1 VRQNVSMPAF
11 VAPPAFAL
19 AKIQPPKL
27 RTDLVDRDAL
37 DLALQHALQSQRLV
51 LLLAPAG
58 YGKTVALTQQLRKL
72 PATCALAWISADE
85 NDHLQRFLECLS
97 IAVEPYDLPWRM
109 APDAL
114 ATLALTEHGLR
125 DAAGELVNALAGADA
140 ARGLIVVDDAHRIAD
155 PRVWK
160 FLQAAIERLPAAW
173 GLVISSRVEPP
184 LPLARLRAA
193 GELSEFR
200 QTDLRFNEAEIKAL
214 LARSGSAAPTTS
226 ASELLERTDGWA
238 AGLRLSLS
246 ARQGGASLRLG
257 GPATRHVFDYLAAE
271 VLDDMPKRLR
281 DFLLRCA
288 VLPELTA
295 ARCVQV
301 SGDPQAAILLDQIE
315 RRGLFVSVLDSQ
327 ELTLRLHD
335 LFRDFLEDRLAR
347 DHADELPALLR
358 RAAAHEDDLARAFG
372 YLVRAGAWDEA
383 ARALMAGGPSLLAS
397 GGGASVEQ
405 MLGQIPADELSR
417 LPDMHLLRGF
427 LAFNRYDWDTLLA
440 AMQRAA
446 KLYAQAGVDRLATMA
461 RAFACAGLHHVGRP
475 EEAETELAALRGLPL
490 DDGVRAVVCYIGA
503 WHDFSRERVE
513 AIEPQVSVM
522 LDALNRLADLGL
534 WHQCANLSLFVGLP
548 GMTVPLE
555 RVADTILL
563 QAGEVPTQL
572 RVGAMHTRAVLAL
585 AKGKV
590 DDAWQWLQRAD
601 ADCRWLGNPRLL
613 LTDNAFIHLL
623 MHALRGEV
631 EAYRA
636 TMQAAWHDMQHDSAR
651 SHRRVHEADLITI
664 AARAC
669 WILQDEDGLRQ
680 MDAALRRAGNDTEWV
695 GAARC
700 RALSSAF
707 MALIDQRL
715 GDALSVLT
723 PLANDIER
731 HMFFPATQARVM
743 LAAVQLELGDAD
755 AAAATLLP
763 WLTAADHTG
772 NVGAGLLAG
781 PRMLTRLA
789 HANWGHRIGSEGVA
803 LLQRLSRLS
812 QPVHGRGALVP
823 PAAVSAVGPGVAVLA
838 LSTREREVLERMA
851 AGDSNKLIA
860 RAFDLSPHT
869 VKRHV
874 ANILDKIG
882 VASRGQAAAWYRS
895 SALGHQ
901 RLGAIAVP
909 GDG

>member
-1 VRQNVSMPAF
+1 MRFVVRQNDSMPAF

-27 RTDLVDRDAL
+27 RTDLVDRVAL
-37 DLALQHALQSQRLV
+37 DLALQGALQSQRLV

-58 YGKTVALTQQLRKL
+58 YGKTVALTQQIRKL

-97 IAVEPYDLPWRM
+97 AAVEPHDLPWRM

-114 ATLALTEHGLR
+114 ATLALSEHGLR
-125 DAAGELVNALAGADA
+125 DAAGELVNALTGADA
-140 ARGLIVVDDAHRIAD
+140 ARGLIVIDDAHRIAD

-160 FLQAAIERLPAAW
+160 FLQAVIERLPTAW
-173 GLVISSRVEPP
+173 GLVIASRVEPP

-200 QTDLRFNEAEIKAL
+200 QTDLRFNESEVKAL
-214 LARSGSAAPTTS
+214 LIRSGRATQATS

-246 ARQGGASLRLG
+246 ARPGGASLRPG
-257 GPATRHVFDYLAAE
+257 DPATRHVFDYLAAE
-271 VLDDMPKRLR
+271 VLDDMPERLR

-295 ARCVQV
+295 ARCMQV
-301 SGDPQAAILLDQIE
+301 SGDPQAAALLDQIE
-315 RRGLFVSVLDSQ
+315 RRGLFVSVLDAQ

-347 DHADELPALLR
+347 DHADELPTLLR
-358 RAAAHEDDLARAFG
+358 RAAAHEGDLARAFG
-372 YLVRAGAWDEA
+372 YLARAGAWDEA
-383 ARALMAGGPSLLAS
+383 ARVLMAGGPSLLAT
-397 GGGASVEQ
+397 GGGASVAQ
-405 MLGQIPADELSR
+405 MLAQIPADELNR

-427 LAFNRYDWDTLLA
+427 VAFNRYDWDTLLV
-440 AMQRAA
+440 AMQEAA
-446 KLYAQAGVDRLATMA
+446 HLYAQGGVDRPASMA
-461 RAFACAGLHHVGRP
+461 RAYACAGLHHVGRP
-475 EEAETELAALRGLPL
+475 DEAETELVALRGLPL

-513 AIEPQVSVM
+513 AIEPQVSAM
-522 LDALNRLADLGL
+522 LDALNRLPDLGL

-555 RVADTILL
+555 RIADTILL
-563 QAGEVPTQL
+563 RAGEAPTQL
-572 RVGAMHTRAVLAL
+572 RAGAMHTRAALAL
-585 AKGKV
+585 AKGEV

-631 EAYRA
+631 DAYRA
-636 TMQAAWHDMQHDSAR
+636 TMQVAWHDMQHDSAR
-651 SHRRVHEADLITI
+651 SHRMVHEADLLTI

-669 WILQDEDGLRQ
+669 WILQDEAGLRQ
-680 MDAALRRAGNDTEWV
+680 MDAALRRAANNTEWV

-707 MALIDQRL
+707 IALIDRRL
-715 GDALSVLT
+715 ADALSVLT

-731 HMFFPATQARVM
+731 HMFFPATQACLM
-743 LAAVQLELGDAD
+743 LAGVQLEMGDAD
-755 AAAATLLP
+755 AAAATLRP
-763 WLTAADHTG
+763 WLADAGRTG
-772 NVGAGLLAG
+772 VFGAGLLAG
-781 PRMLTRLA
+781 PRMLARLA
-789 HANWGHRIGSEGVA
+789 DANWGHRIGSEGVA
-803 LLQRLSRLS
+803 LLRRLSTLS
-812 QPVHGRGALVP
+812 RQPRHGSGVVVPGGAVP
-823 PAAVSAVGPGVAVLA
+823 TVAALA
-838 LSTREREVLERMA
+838 LSAREREVLERMA

-895 SALGHQ
+895 TT
-901 RLGAIAVP
+901 
-909 GDG
+909 